1 MNLLN
6 PSTIR
11 NIWAVFGVVWF
22 AIFFTLTFVK
32 ELMEPMAIIAAIS
45 LYAGM
50 VLAAFT
56 VVYLSYTGIRKMVK
70 GSRKVD

>member
-6 PSTIR
+6 VSTIR
-11 NIWAVFGVVWF
+11 NIWAAFGAIWF
-22 AIFFTLTFVK
+22 VIFFTLTFVK

-50 VLAAFT
+50 ILAAFT
-56 VVYLSYTGIRKMVK
+56 VVYLAYTLIRRLLK
-70 GSRKVD
+70 GSRKGG